1 MYEASSSCSVHE
13 EDRRYGCHTHTVLLA
28 KVAVNGVCGEVCVCV
43 YVKVARCVCVGRGG
57 EIG

>member
-28 KVAVNGVCGEVCVCV
+28 KVAVNGVGGEVCVCV
-43 YVKVARCVCVGRGG
+43 YVKVARCVV
-57 EIG
+57 